1 MVQCSAD
8 TVCTVCS
15 LQCIADIIVCHVRSV
30 CKQHFRTCFSNA
42 NSVCKSSCV
51 QIDSTLSAV
60 DPAHKPAA
68 VQCAV
73 PRVVPA
79 VPTGRAQGHGHGR
92 ACRVRVRA
100 GCGGRPGHVPCACG
114 LRWPAGCVCCACA
127 KKAQGTARGWH
138 RGQLQAAR
146 GPCSALARPLRLVLS
161 SIAKHSCRQS
171 GCLSMVGI
179 IKLQSCKTVML
190 QRRRGAEVQSC
201 KALHSCK
208 HLQIPSLPMHKTAS
222 KQQKNAAMQCRTR
235 HRQLL
240 KVATCPPASVI
251 VSRQCRRLGQP
262 RHFDGRPRADFGGQ
276 RQNFRRPTSEFRPPK
291 SWRWPP
297 KSATTISERQ
307 ILMSSLAS
315 EAMRHVSRSIC
326 MCYMLHLPGRTSEIR
341 SQPLFLAVSGGDRRS
356 PSQTAIWRP

>member
-1 MVQCSAD
+1 
-8 TVCTVCS
+8 
-15 LQCIADIIVCHVRSV
+15 
-30 CKQHFRTCFSNA
+30 
-42 NSVCKSSCV
+42 
-51 QIDSTLSAV
+51 
-60 DPAHKPAA
+60 
-68 VQCAV
+68 
-73 PRVVPA
+73 
-79 VPTGRAQGHGHGR
+79 
-92 ACRVRVRA
+92 
-100 GCGGRPGHVPCACG
+100 
-114 LRWPAGCVCCACA
+114 
-127 KKAQGTARGWH
+127 
-138 RGQLQAAR
+138 
-146 GPCSALARPLRLVLS
+146 
-161 SIAKHSCRQS
+161 
-171 GCLSMVGI
+171 MVGI

-208 HLQIPSLPMHKTAS
+208 HLQIPSLPMHKRAS
-222 KQQKNAAMQCRTR
+222 KQQKNAAMQCQTR

-307 ILMSSLAS
+307 ILMSSPAS

-356 PSQTAIWRP
+356 PGQTTIWRP